1 MKNFRLWL
9 LVVASFVVFF
19 PDSICASD
27 ISASAGCTQY
37 QFATSAGC
45 RQTAGLNVDIP
56 IFSIVGL
63 GAGFYKEDKNIHDG
77 YFANL
82 HVMFQYKVAT
92 KLKMYEYVGLEF
104 GLPTDAYGQLVT
116 DLGTNG
122 TIIRQRWRVITQ
134 NGLPLTSGY
143 SIEKTAGVHRP
154 FAQVGFRQRVVG
166 KFNLEAG
173 LRVAA
178 VRVLEQELGYDPD
191 TGAVAQVHVKH
202 FTAIAPAFFLGIGF
216 TF

>member
-45 RQTAGLNVDIP
+45 RQTAGFTVDVP
-56 IFSIVGL
+56 IVSIVGL
-63 GAGFYKEDKNIHDG
+63 GFGFHKEDRNIHDG
-77 YFANL
+77 YFADL
-82 HVMFQYKVAT
+82 HALVQYKITT

-116 DLGTNG
+116 DLGANG

-143 SIEKTAGVHRP
+143 SVEKTAGVHRP

-178 VRVLEQELGYDPD
+178 VRVLEQELVYDPD
-191 TGAVAQVHVKH
+191 TGAVTQVRAKR
-202 FTAIAPAFFLGIGF
+202 FTAMVPAFFLGIGF